1 MLAASLRPAGNL
13 TRRFMDQHQQ
23 RERDRVGNES
33 QREQRVNEPN
43 RSINPNKQTERGGD
57 EEDQDSNSRPGST
70 QTGRDQK

>member
-1 MLAASLRPAGNL
+1 
-13 TRRFMDQHQQ
+13 MDQHEQ

-57 EEDQDSNSRPGST
+57 E
-70 QTGRDQK
+70 